1 MRRGQVVLV
10 DTNVIIEAFR
20 TRCWNA
26 VTAHFSVETAEKCYE
41 EALTGDPARPGFVMV
56 DAEQLRRG
64 LRARHALT
72 SDARGALAVNLAFP
86 DALDAGERDL
96 LAHAI
101 GRSDAWIASCAD
113 RAAVNAALELGF
125 EERFVSLE
133 VMARE
138 SGARPA
144 LRHHFTDKWLSGVR
158 TEYKM
163 DRGLK

>member
-26 VTAHFSVETAEKCYE
+26 VNAHFSVETVEKCYE
-41 EALTGDPARPGFVMV
+41 EALTGDPLRPGYVSI
-56 DAEQLRRG
+56 DSEQLRRG
-64 LRARHALT
+64 LRERHGVPAAVRAVLET
-72 SDARGALAVNLAFP
+72 RLAYP

-113 RAAVNAALELGF
+113 RAGVNAALELGL

-133 VMARE
+133 AMARA

-144 LRHHFTDKWLSGVR
+144 LRHHFTDAWLSGVR
-158 TEYKM
+158 TEYKL
-163 DRGLK
+163 DRGMK